1 MIERQ
6 AIYYFLSMSVALHM
20 AAAVAFKDWEIP
32 RPAARQ
38 LPVKLTQIHLVVTPV
53 ESAAPEQTEPVV
65 KEKAEPLLTT
75 KAGLKPK
82 PTPKAKPKQVKREV
96 TKRPRPVVKQK
107 QTPRLVSAPP
117 STNKVVKTKDVA
129 PVTDEALQR
138 DRYLAII
145 LEHIDKH
152 KYYPRTA
159 RRRGSE
165 GVVHIS
171 FVLLHSGEI
180 RSLQVSGENRNLCK
194 AAKSTMRE
202 ALPLP
207 SPPEG
212 ITFPMSVEFGMKYQ
226 LN

>member
-1 MIERQ
+1 
-6 AIYYFLSMSVALHM
+6 
-20 AAAVAFKDWEIP
+20 
-32 RPAARQ
+32 
-38 LPVKLTQIHLVVTPV
+38 
-53 ESAAPEQTEPVV
+53 
-65 KEKAEPLLTT
+65 
-75 KAGLKPK
+75 KPI
-82 PTPKAKPKQVKREV
+82 PKAKPKPVKKAV
-96 TKRPRPVVKQK
+96 IKRPSPVVKPK

-117 STNKVVKTKDVA
+117 SINKVVKTKDVA

-145 LEHIDKH
+145 LAHIDKH

-165 GVVHIS
+165 GVIHIS
-171 FVLLHSGEI
+171 FELLHSGEI

-194 AAKSTMRE
+194 AAEATMRE

-207 SPPEG
+207 LPPEG
-212 ITFPMSVEFGMKYQ
+212 ITFPMSVQFGMKYQ